1 MVTQDECEEV
11 AVWTRT
17 GRGDAPDVH
26 VLAGRSHA
34 SAPIDPKRVA
44 VRWKSGLVERKPVRM
59 EELGVKVVKQ
69 IMAAR
74 VWSMP
79 PPSN

>member
-1 MVTQDECEEV
+1 MEE
-11 AVWTRT
+11 
-17 GRGDAPDVH
+17 
-26 VLAGRSHA
+26 L
-34 SAPIDPKRVA
+34 
-44 VRWKSGLVERKPVRM
+44 WKSGLVERKPVRM